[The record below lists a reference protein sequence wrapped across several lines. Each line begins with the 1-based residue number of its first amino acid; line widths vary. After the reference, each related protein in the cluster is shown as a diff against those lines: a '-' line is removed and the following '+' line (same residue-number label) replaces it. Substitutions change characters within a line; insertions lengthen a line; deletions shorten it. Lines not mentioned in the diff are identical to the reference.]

1 MCKMHPPLLASFY
14 DKTTEDRVAAGC
26 ENAVSLIKTGNDE
39 FYGRNSCIP
48 FQVIDS
54 EMFYEPFFMMMLQL
68 Q

>member
-1 MCKMHPPLLASFY
+1 MCKMHPPLLARFY
-14 DKTTEDRVAAGC
+14 DKTTEDRVAGC